1 MINKI
6 KTYCFLILLSA
17 AVFLT
22 GGCFQSCGRS
32 ENGRMLRDADAI
44 VETDPDSAYRI
55 IEKIDTASLALG
67 KEKALFSLLDVQSR
81 LRILKPVNDSAGISS
96 ARKYFSRNP
105 SKDYRI
111 RANLYSAYLLA
122 QDSCYEK
129 GIVNVANAYWEAD
142 KAKEGLLKARSARLI
157 SDILSE
163 CGQILRALEF
173 DSIAAEEY
181 LKAGKRK
188 LYYLSQLNRVRHLA
202 GLYDYERAKADL
214 HEIMEELK
222 NEPVVDANSYL
233 LCLRTG
239 IIINVWTKNY
249 GTADSLNN
257 VYHDISLSDKL
268 SSSHLSYLAIIEN
281 SKGNFDRAVELIDS
295 ASASVID
302 DYDRDMLH
310 EALIS
315 HACSTGN
322 RKLELKALK
331 DKNDFSF
338 IYLSKT
344 KNNQSV
350 LLLDKVIESKNRE
363 YEATRNERAIFYVS
377 LLFVL
382 AIFFVILLI
391 KTRKGAKKRESE
403 LFSKEKEL
411 QESENLLQLAEQRI
425 SEITRELSL
434 LKSELTDAGGINSRM
449 MEAIRNVYDRD
460 LPFIKKLYET
470 YSNFGGHISND
481 VDRANR
487 LRKDLEEYFSEKRL
501 DWFVEVVDI
510 VKNGLV
516 SDFKKAFPDIRES
529 YISLFALYA
538 AGFSTKAISI
548 MFGVN
553 RNALDQRKVR
563 LRDWILASGIAD
575 KDKFL
580 QNIYTK

>member
-1 MINKI
+1 
-6 KTYCFLILLSA
+6 
-17 AVFLT
+17 
-22 GGCFQSCGRS
+22 
-32 ENGRMLRDADAI
+32 MLRDADAI

>member
-331 DKNDFSF
+331 DKNDFIF